1 MTEAVIFRASDSGI
15 IRGFKVEG
23 HSGYAE
29 SGSDIVCA
37 AVSMLVINTMN
48 SVEKFTE
55 DRFDASMDD
64 DNTIIRFDFLD
75 EPSEKS
81 VLLTDSMILGLKT
94 VQKNYGKE
102 FLNLIEKE
110 V

>member
-64 DNTIIRFDFLD
+64 DNTVIRFDFLD